1 MSRWAL
7 VGSLCALTAL
17 SGIAAAQGDTGG
29 DTGEPPASS
38 SAEPDSPGLEVGVT
52 ALPGGDHVYYAESL
66 PKGTV
71 STAFS
76 AGFGVRSGLL
86 ASGHSMSRGSGTA
99 ALSYAVA
106 DIFSV
111 GLVLDGYY
119 DKHSGAGFED
129 HGFVGTPLLHL
140 RVGKRSGTIAFGGE
154 LVLWV
159 PGKDAP
165 SVVFKAT
172 SIEAR
177 GLVSTRLGNGLRLAA
192 NVGFRLDNTVKSVD
206 DQMALSVADQASL
219 GVSEWNAVVAGVRFA
234 YPTGKI
240 VIGLDAELDA
250 YIGKSKAASTDKPRP
265 SLIIDAGL
273 GYRLS
278 PNLTAELFITSNIQE
293 KPTVS
298 AMGTIPLI
306 PYGPLIAGGVQLQ
319 ARFGGPKRATG
330 GGLTGPVKTTCD
342 DPDPAKHPDD
352 CPTTPPPPTLA
363 SVAGEVTDD
372 TGAPVKDAKVTI
384 TDCKG
389 KVITTAT
396 DDTGHYTATDLEPC
410 EATVVVEAPNRLTQ
424 TAKVTLTAGDNTA
437 PTTPLPPAV
446 KPGTFRFVIHSFATG
461 KGVPADIEI
470 NPGALKVSVAAD
482 GSTKLDIP
490 PGTYT
495 LKITSPGLK
504 DQTREYVVTEN
515 NVVFVNVDLRK

>member
-1 MSRWAL
+1 MSTREL
-7 VGSLCALTAL
+7 VASLCALTAFC
-17 SGIAAAQGDTGG
+17 GVAAAQGDTGEPDPDPSG
-29 DTGEPPASS
+29 VAAEPPHV
-38 SAEPDSPGLEVGVT
+38 EVGQT
-52 ALPGGDHVYYAESL
+52 ALPGGDHIYYAESL

-86 ASGHSMSRGSGTA
+86 ASGHSMSRGAGTV
-99 ALSYAVA
+99 ALAYSIAEV
-106 DIFSV
+106 FSV
-111 GLVLDGYY
+111 ALELDGYY
-119 DKHSGAGFED
+119 DKHSGMGFED
-129 HGFVGTPLLHL
+129 HGFVGTPYLHL
-140 RVGKRSGTIAFGGE
+140 RAGKRSGSLAFGGE
-154 LVLWV
+154 VVLWV

-165 SVVFKAT
+165 SIVFKAT

-177 GLVSTRLGNGLRLAA
+177 GVVSTQLSSGLRLAA

-206 DQMALSVADQASL
+206 DPMSLSVPDQASL
-219 GVSEWNAVVAGVRFA
+219 GVSEWNAVVGGVRLA
-234 YPTGKI
+234 YPTGKL
-240 VIGLDAELDA
+240 VIGAEAELDA
-250 YIGKSKAASTDKPRP
+250 YIGSSKGDSTDKPRP
-265 SLIIDAGL
+265 SVLIDAGVQ
-273 GYRLS
+273 YRLS
-278 PNLTAELFITSNIQE
+278 PTVTAELFIASNIQE
-293 KPTVS
+293 KPTVT

-306 PYGPLIAGGVQLQ
+306 PYGPVIAGGVQLQ
-319 ARFGGPKRATG
+319 ARFGGPKRPTG
-330 GGLTGPVKTTCD
+330 GTTTGVVKTTCD

-352 CPTTPPPPTLA
+352 CPTTPPPPKTA
-363 SVAGEVTDD
+363 SVAGDVTDD
-372 TGAPVKDAKVTI
+372 TGAPLKDAKVTV

-389 KVITTAT
+389 KVVTAST
-396 DDTGHYTATDLEPC
+396 DDTGHYTASDLEPC
-410 EATVVVEAPNRLTQ
+410 EASITVEAANRLTQ

-461 KGVPADIEI
+461 KGVAAEIEI
-470 NPGALKVSVAAD
+470 NPGGIKVSAAAD
-482 GSTKLDIP
+482 GSTKLDLA